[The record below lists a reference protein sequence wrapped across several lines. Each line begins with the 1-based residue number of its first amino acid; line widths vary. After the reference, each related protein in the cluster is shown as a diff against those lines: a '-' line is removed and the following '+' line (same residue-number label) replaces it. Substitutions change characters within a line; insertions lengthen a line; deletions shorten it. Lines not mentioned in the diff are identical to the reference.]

1 MKPFVAIV
9 HKDRDSAYGVTFP
22 DAPGCFSAA
31 HEMDDLFGNAAEALS
46 LWAEGLREDGL
57 DIPEARDLSVI
68 KTDPQWAEAFADAAL
83 VIAVPAPQSPVR
95 RAA

>member
-22 DAPGCFSAA
+22 DAPGCFSASDD
-31 HEMDDLFGNAAEALS
+31 MDDLFANAAEALE
-46 LWAEGLREDGL
+46 LWAEGLHEDGL
-57 DIPEARDLSVI
+57 PTPRARDLSEI
-68 KTDPQWAEAFADAAL
+68 KADPLWAEAFADAAL
-83 VIAVPAPQSPVR
+83 VIAVPAPRPPAR